1 VAPVAALGA
10 VLPQSNLIVPATQE
24 PRQMKHS
31 IALLLLVAGLAVAA
45 CGGESAQEKASTKV
59 CDARADIRKQVDELR
74 GLTLTTATVDGVTAN
89 LKAIRTDLGKIADA
103 QGSLNDDRKKQVQ
116 SANQEFRAQMTSL
129 AASVGKSLSLTD
141 AESQLRTALTQLSD
155 SYKQTLGRIDCS

>member
-1 VAPVAALGA
+1 
-10 VLPQSNLIVPATQE
+10 
-24 PRQMKHS
+24 MKHS

-45 CGGESAQEKASTKV
+45 CGESEQDKASTKV
-59 CDARADIRKQVDELR
+59 CDARADIKKQVDELR
-74 GLTLTTATVDGVTAN
+74 GLTITTATVDGVTAN

-103 QGSLNDDRKKQVQ
+103 QGSLSDDRKKQVQ
-116 SANQEFRAQMTSL
+116 SANQAFKAQMTSL
-129 AASVGKSLSLTD
+129 AASVGKSLSLAD